1 MKSREGVWALLL
13 GAVLLVMG
21 AGCTQTGLTKPTRSA
36 TEQLLISTAADR
48 ALAQWD
54 WSIVNKKKVYVDR
67 VNYDSLDKEYV
78 IGTIHDY
85 VSLNGG
91 LLVTNM
97 NDAELVME
105 PRSGALSIDASSSI
119 IGLPA
124 SAAPVPL
131 AGAVNLP
138 EMALYKSEKQYSI
151 AKLAILVYERDS
163 KQHVASTGPLVGR
176 ANIKYYKFLGLI
188 GYTKTTVPERL
199 GKKHKEKQ
207 RTKDEEAARSK
218 TPDFQSK

>member
-1 MKSREGVWALLL
+1 MREGMVAFLLGMALL
-13 GAVLLVMG
+13 VLG
-21 AGCTQTGLTKPTRSA
+21 AGCTQTGLTKPARSA

-54 WSIVNKKKVYVDR
+54 WSIVNKKKVYVER
-67 VNYDSLDKEYV
+67 AYYDSLDKDYV
-78 IGTIHDY
+78 VGTVRDY
-85 VSLNGG
+85 VSINGG

-97 NDAELVME
+97 NEAELVME
-105 PRSGALSIDASSSI
+105 PRSGALSIDESSSI

-151 AKLAILVYERDS
+151 AKLAILVYQRES
-163 KQHVASTGPLVGR
+163 KEHVASTGPLVGR

-188 GYTKTTVPERL
+188 GYTKTTVPERKSQ
-199 GKKHKEKQ
+199 KKHKDNKDHEK
-207 RTKDEEAARSK
+207 K
-218 TPDFQSK
+218 